1 MAAQT
6 ALAVVLLVG
15 GTVYVRAYLSR
26 LAVNPGFDTS
36 VVAEVELK
44 MPAHAFTPTSA
55 GVLQREVMER
65 LAGHPAV
72 ESVALVTINVPPRPS
87 GVNSYVKGVD
97 DVVLDGLGLHLAV
110 YFVDPRFF
118 GTAGLAFVRGRA
130 FEDQDPMDRVVIGES
145 LARRLWPDAD
155 PVGRRLE
162 IGSVAKV
169 TVGGVGPD
177 VRLMPYIFP
186 DGSVHDRQAVFV
198 AARLEPSMTLL
209 ITQRG
214 YIQARV
220 LVRLSDPN
228 QLDQVLALARS
239 TDGRAL
245 YLAELLST
253 RYDQLHS
260 EVRMAASVMT
270 TFALLAAVIA
280 VAGVFGVMAFL
291 VASQRREFGIRL
303 ALGADQRRLQT
314 LVLGTSLK
322 LVGAG
327 TLAGIVGAVLVERA
341 AGASLIGVTPA
352 TPLTYGIIASVVVV
366 VTLAATWGPAR
377 RASRIDPTV
386 TLRAE

>member
-1 MAAQT
+1 
-6 ALAVVLLVG
+6 
-15 GTVYVRAYLSR
+15 
-26 LAVNPGFDTS
+26 
-36 VVAEVELK
+36 
-44 MPAHAFTPTSA
+44 
-55 GVLQREVMER
+55 
-65 LAGHPAV
+65 
-72 ESVALVTINVPPRPS
+72 
-87 GVNSYVKGVD
+87 
-97 DVVLDGLGLHLAV
+97 
-110 YFVDPRFF
+110 
-118 GTAGLAFVRGRA
+118 
-130 FEDQDPMDRVVIGES
+130 
-145 LARRLWPDAD
+145 
-155 PVGRRLE
+155 
-162 IGSVAKV
+162 
-169 TVGGVGPD
+169 
-177 VRLMPYIFP
+177 
-186 DGSVHDRQAVFV
+186 
-198 AARLEPSMTLL
+198 
-209 ITQRG
+209 
-214 YIQARV
+214 
-220 LVRLSDPN
+220 
-228 QLDQVLALARS
+228 
-239 TDGRAL
+239 L